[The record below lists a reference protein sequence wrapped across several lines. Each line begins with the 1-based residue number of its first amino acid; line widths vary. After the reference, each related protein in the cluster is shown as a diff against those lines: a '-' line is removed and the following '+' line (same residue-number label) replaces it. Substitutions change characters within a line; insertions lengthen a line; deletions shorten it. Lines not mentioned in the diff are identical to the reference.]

1 MSEALAAAGAFAA
14 PGPAMGEPD
23 KREIDLIAL
32 MCLPLPCS
40 FNTDFFFFFLFLSEL
55 EANVLS

>member
-40 FNTDFFFFFLFLSEL
+40 FYIDFFFFF
-55 EANVLS
+55 VPK